1 MLTTMW
7 LLGLLLAAPGEAA
20 LDCTP
25 LAPPGGDLLGEVR
38 HARGLLWRVQAPGG
52 AQSVLLGTMH
62 IADPRVMA
70 ILEQVQP
77 RLDAAAVF
85 VAEVDLDIAAISTLQ
100 GAMFYAGD
108 RNLREVIG
116 PELFDHA
123 APLMARYGLPRE
135 VVARMKPWAVFTTLS
150 LPAGEPGMALDL
162 ALTSMAQAAG
172 KEVVGLETVAEQV
185 AVFEGLS
192 ELEQT
197 RILRQ
202 MACHYTIFQAAI
214 ERMIDLYAARD
225 LAALAALALRH
236 SAPHG
241 EAFLDALLWQRNER
255 MLERLEPVLA
265 AGDAFVAVGALH
277 LPGTRGLLQGLE
289 RRGYRVEAL
298 Y

>member
-1 MLTTMW
+1 MS
-7 LLGLLLAAPGEAA
+7 LLGLLLVVPWVAA
-20 LDCTP
+20 LDCAP
-25 LAPPGGDLLGEVR
+25 LAGPGRDQLGEVR
-38 HARGLLWRVQAPGG
+38 HAYGLLWRVQAPDG

-70 ILEQVQP
+70 ILDEARP
-77 RLDAAAVF
+77 RLDAATVF
-85 VAEVDLDIAAISTLQ
+85 VAEVDLDITAISTLQ
-100 GAMFYAGD
+100 AAMFYGD
-108 RNLREVIG
+108 GRDLREVIG
-116 PELFDHA
+116 PELFDHT
-123 APLMARYGLPRE
+123 APLMARHGLPRAM
-135 VVARMKPWAVFTTLS
+135 VARMKPWAVFTTLS

-172 KEVVGLETVAEQV
+172 KQVVGLETVAEQV
-185 AVFEGLS
+185 AVFDGLS
-192 ELEQT
+192 EAEQT

-202 MACHYTIFQAAI
+202 MTCHYATFQDEI

-236 SAPHG
+236 SAPHD
-241 EAFLDALLWQRNER
+241 ASFLDALLWQRNER
-255 MLERLEPVLA
+255 MLERLEPLLA